1 MQFAKSQIWGRA
13 AKLCLNAVTAHA
25 YSTQVGHLN
34 ENLVSSLVA
43 FRESLTRSLPR
54 IITAQWDSPM
64 FLFTDASFSPDQ
76 PTWPCGLGGVLTDH
90 AGVQIAA
97 LSASLTISD
106 LEFLGYPRKSTV
118 IFEAEVLAIVICLK
132 LWRRFIKNRP
142 CVVYVD
148 NNSARDIAIAG
159 NARTS
164 PGDKLVAHLL
174 RAEDS
179 CNINAWYSRVP
190 SESNIAD
197 GPSRDNLTEVRI
209 PITPVP
215 LVLLV
220 VGKILHSLQQPD
232 NVGG

>member
-1 MQFAKSQIWGRA
+1 M
-13 AKLCLNAVTAHA
+13 TAHA
-25 YSTQVGHLN
+25 YATPVGPLN
-34 ENLVSSLVA
+34 DNLVSFLAS

-54 IITAQWDSPM
+54 VIIAQWDSPLL
-64 FLFTDASFSPDQ
+64 LFTDASFSPDQ
-76 PTWPCGLGGVLTDH
+76 SAWPCGLGGVLVNH
-90 AGVQIAA
+90 LGIQIAA
-97 LSASLTISD
+97 LSVSLTIAD
-106 LEFLGYPRKSTV
+106 LEFLGCPRKSTV
-118 IFEAEVLAIVICLK
+118 IFEAEVLAIVVCLK
-132 LWRRFIKNRP
+132 LRRRFLKNRP
-142 CVVYVD
+142 CVVCVD

-164 PGDKLVAHLL
+164 PGDKLVSHLL

-179 CNINAWYSRVP
+179 CNLNAWYSRVP

-197 GPSRDNLTEVRI
+197 GPSRDDLTEVRV

-232 NVGG
+232 NVGGCQPSRCRL